1 MSTLEPTHSHSWSHT
16 WPINACR
23 YSGCPAV
30 VHCMKCPIS
39 FSPHPIM
46 LHICFFTG
54 KVFQENLACNCKML
68 SEILP
73 MSTFIG
79 LTSLHSK
86 GSVMWHHC
94 HNLNHQDSLVH
105 WQQFKSPSPPWL
117 LPTYVRTSFFFPT
130 LWYKQQACKQETRHK
145 VAITNTVN
153 SCILIDFTLQLWTNS
168 YPAHSTQQHSLE
180 SKV

>member
-46 LHICFFTG
+46 LHICLFTG

-105 WQQFKSPSPPWL
+105 WRQFKSPSSPMTSSYIR
-117 LPTYVRTSFFFPT
+117 TYFLFLSDT
-130 LWYKQQACKQETRHK
+130 LVQTASMQAGNQAQGGHHKHSKQLHFNWFH
-145 VAITNTVN
+145 ITIMN
-153 SCILIDFTLQLWTNS
+153 
-168 YPAHSTQQHSLE
+168 
-180 SKV
+180 K